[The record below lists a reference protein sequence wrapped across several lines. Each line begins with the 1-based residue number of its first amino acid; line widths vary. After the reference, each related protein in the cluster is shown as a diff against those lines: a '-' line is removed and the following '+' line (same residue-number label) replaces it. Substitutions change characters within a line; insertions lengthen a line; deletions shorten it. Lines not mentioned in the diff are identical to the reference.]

1 MKNLGLFILMLMF
14 TGFGF
19 SQNVEVKIKTSAQC
33 DMCKDRIEDK
43 LNYTSGVKY
52 AELDVDSKVLTVK
65 YSTKKLSKKDVQNL
79 VADLGYNADDV
90 KRNEAAH
97 SKLPGCCQSS
107 NTTAKACCSSGSKS
121 CSKDAKKET
130 TAKSC
135 CSGKDSKKSCSKKK

>member
-19 SQNVEVKIKTSAQC
+19 SQSEEVKINTSAQC
-33 DMCKDRIEDK
+33 DMCKKRIEDK

-65 YSTKKLSKKDVQNL
+65 YSTKKLSKKKVQTI
-79 VADLGYNADDV
+79 VSDLGYNADDV
-90 KRNEAAH
+90 KRNETAH

-107 NTTAKACCSSGSKS
+107 TTAVKACCSSGSKS
-121 CSKDAKKET
+121 CSKDAKKTT
-130 TAKSC
+130 TAKAC
-135 CSGKDSKKSCSKKK
+135 CSKDGGKSCSKKK

>member
-19 SQNVEVKIKTSAQC
+19 SQSEEVQIKTSAQC
-33 DMCKDRIEDK
+33 EMCKDRIEDK
-43 LNYTSGVKY
+43 LNYTKGVKY

-65 YSTKKLSKKDVQNL
+65 YNTKKLSKVDVKNL

-90 KRNEAAH
+90 KRNETAH
-97 SKLPGCCQSS
+97 SKLPGCCKSS
-107 NTTAKACCSSGSKS
+107 A
-121 CSKDAKKET
+121 T

-135 CSGKDSKKSCSKKK
+135 CSSGAKSCSKDTKKVTTTKACCR